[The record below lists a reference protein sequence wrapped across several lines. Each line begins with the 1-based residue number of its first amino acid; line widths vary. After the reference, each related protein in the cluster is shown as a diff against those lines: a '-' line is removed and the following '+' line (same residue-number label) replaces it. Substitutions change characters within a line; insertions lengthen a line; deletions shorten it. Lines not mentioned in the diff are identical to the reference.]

1 MDQDT
6 ITSQSYLDSE
16 AKQYRSEKSVIASSQ
31 PSLRWSWLRVWRQ
44 IEESQEEMSP
54 SSSWRS
60 NYGFNL
66 STTEI
71 LRKNSVLKM
80 NRVTY

>member
-31 PSLRWSWLRVWRQ
+31 PSLRWSWLHVWRQ

-71 LRKNSVLKM
+71 LQKNSVLKM
-80 NRVTY
+80 KRITY